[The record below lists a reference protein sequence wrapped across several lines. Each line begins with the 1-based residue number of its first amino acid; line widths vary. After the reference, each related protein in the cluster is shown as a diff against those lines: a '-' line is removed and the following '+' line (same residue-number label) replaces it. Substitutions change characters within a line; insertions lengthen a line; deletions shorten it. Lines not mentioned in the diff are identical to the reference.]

1 VHRHTPPASHHS
13 APAVVAG
20 AVLVLAALVLGLL
33 TGCGAD
39 ESARDPG
46 YTAERRAE
54 FLAACEESAS
64 LPVCACAWD
73 RITDEV
79 PAERFVAVSEGI
91 ARGEPLPA
99 DLAEVAERCATDA
112 VLDRG

>member
-1 VHRHTPPASHHS
+1 VHRHAPPTSHHS

-20 AVLVLAALVLGLL
+20 AVLVLLAVSWLL
-33 TGCGAD
+33 AGCAAD
-39 ESARDPG
+39 EPAADPG

-54 FLAACEESAS
+54 FLAACEEAAAS
-64 LPVCACAWD
+64 DVCRCAWD
-73 RITDEV
+73 RITSEV
-79 PAERFVAVSEGI
+79 PAERFVAVSEDI

-99 DLAEVAERCATDA
+99 DLAEVAERCATEL

>member
-20 AVLVLAALVLGLL
+20 AVLVLALL
-33 TGCGAD
+33 AGCGAD
-39 ESARDPG
+39 EPAPDPG
-46 YTAERRAE
+46 YSAERRAE
-54 FLAACEESAS
+54 FLAACEEAAS
-64 LPVCACAWD
+64 PPVCACAWD

-99 DLAEVAERCATDA
+99 DLAEVAERCATDV

>member
-1 VHRHTPPASHHS
+1 
-13 APAVVAG
+13 
-20 AVLVLAALVLGLL
+20 
-33 TGCGAD
+33 
-39 ESARDPG
+39 
-46 YTAERRAE
+46 
-54 FLAACEESAS
+54 
-64 LPVCACAWD
+64 VCACAWD

-91 ARGEPLPA
+91 ARGEPLPV